1 MTLET
6 EKRHP
11 QSMNLDELSI
21 AELTRLMNQQDATVP
36 EAIKQVLPNIEA
48 MIEAVVKRLKAGG
61 RLFYIGAGTSGRL
74 GVLDAAECI
83 PTFGTSPELV
93 QGVMAGSTKA
103 LVEAVEGAEDS
114 EELAQE
120 DLKKRQLTAKD
131 IVIGIAASGR
141 TPYVIGGL
149 TYAKEMGAATGSIA
163 NNSSAKISDY
173 ADYPVEVE
181 TGAEI
186 LTGSTRLKAGTAQK
200 LILNMV
206 STISMVKLGKAYQ
219 NLMVDV
225 QASNEKLVDR
235 SKRIIVEA
243 TGVSY
248 DEAEKVFDEARS
260 VKLAIVMILSGASKE
275 QAARTLEEKEGFVR
289 EAIQALS

>member
-1 MTLET
+1 
-6 EKRHP
+6 
-11 QSMNLDELSI
+11 MNLDELSI

>member
-11 QSMNLDELSI
+11 QSMNLDGLSI

>member
-1 MTLET
+1 
-6 EKRHP
+6 
-11 QSMNLDELSI
+11 MNLDGLSI